1 METAVGL
8 AWFLGIYNDI
18 LQTCSCNYIGDH
30 ACHTC
35 IAVLINGHAYAQGE
49 KEKGAVLVDVIAGG
63 HCIRRRQSC
72 HFRVQTAL
80 RVAHLHCQPS
90 DACPATPRAAEAD
103 SASTDSG
110 HAEGGR
116 QGVVAVGGW
125 AVAFTMLGGKK
136 KSNFRQKEKLLLQQ
150 LLGDLQRWQPLD
162 QTSGPAAASALSS
175 RPTVNGLISIGN
187 LWGKNLRPVSTQ
199 FHPPA
204 GLRNS
209 FSGRGHPSVHS
220 IHRPRPSPT
229 DQLAFP
235 LTCRGHLLVILC
247 GSRRSNNAS
256 PLPRAGRCVVDT
268 VRAVSSAHVH
278 RQFAIGRTET

>member
-103 SASTDSG
+103 SASTDTRR
-110 HAEGGR
+110 EEDKEWWR
-116 QGVVAVGGW
+116 WVVGPS
-125 AVAFTMLGGKK
+125 LLLCSGGKRNPISGRK
-136 KSNFRQKEKLLLQQ
+136 KSCCC
-150 LLGDLQRWQPLD
+150 
-162 QTSGPAAASALSS
+162 SS
-175 RPTVNGLISIGN
+175 
-187 LWGKNLRPVSTQ
+187 
-199 FHPPA
+199 F
-204 GLRNS
+204 
-209 FSGRGHPSVHS
+209 
-220 IHRPRPSPT
+220 
-229 DQLAFP
+229 
-235 LTCRGHLLVILC
+235 
-247 GSRRSNNAS
+247 
-256 PLPRAGRCVVDT
+256 
-268 VRAVSSAHVH
+268 
-278 RQFAIGRTET
+278 